1 MLLGENDVLI
11 GLVAMTVGFIVI
23 GVLAARFA
31 ARNDTTTS
39 RLAATFVAFISLIF
53 LGDQIIVAFAFFVSS
68 EYPTWIAMLAITAF
82 LLNPTP
88 EHRTWVTTTLAATL
102 AALVH
107 FRPNNLLPSAV
118 FFVLLMMKTHRD
130 AIATHTKQVATVV
143 SGFVVVLLLSLLHNL
158 YYGGQFV
165 LFTPNPSNMY
175 AFDVFEIA
183 KSEGV
188 IEVLRVL
195 WSQLG
200 EVMYWRAPNDPSYMI
215 FFWGSQLAL
224 VVALVWRARRGVFF
238 RAASLVALLP
248 LTYAA
253 PMLVITLESY
263 YPRLIVSASLLCLCS
278 ALIISSST
286 LSTGKSQL

>member
-1 MLLGENDVLI
+1 
-11 GLVAMTVGFIVI
+11 
-23 GVLAARFA
+23 
-31 ARNDTTTS
+31 
-39 RLAATFVAFISLIF
+39 
-53 LGDQIIVAFAFFVSS
+53 
-68 EYPTWIAMLAITAF
+68 
-82 LLNPTP
+82 
-88 EHRTWVTTTLAATL
+88 
-102 AALVH
+102 
-107 FRPNNLLPSAV
+107 
-118 FFVLLMMKTHRD
+118 
-130 AIATHTKQVATVV
+130 VV

-200 EVMYWRAPNDPSYMI
+200 EVMYWRVPNDPSYMI

-238 RAASLVALLP
+238 RAASLAALLP
-248 LTYAA
+248 LTYVA

-278 ALIISSST
+278 SLIIKSST
-286 LSTGKSQL
+286 VDVARSSP